1 MSMYRTF
8 ALGADVC
15 NAARSFLF
23 SLGCIQALKC
33 ATNTCPTGITTQDP
47 KLSWGLVSITTLFR
61 HNLILSIFLIS
72 LVPYLLNSNIYGMY
86 GCNNLLQ
93 DPSYKQVRVANF
105 QRGTVDACVELMEAT
120 GVESWAKISS
130 NHGTFFCLLLYNN
143 SHVANTDSYY

>member
-1 MSMYRTF
+1 MVLGLSFAHAVLVGAGLRESQDKSQSKIALIASGKILTGMSMYRTF

-61 HNLILSIFLIS
+61 HNLILSILLIS

-86 GCNNLLQ
+86 GCNNLL
-93 DPSYKQVRVANF
+93 
-105 QRGTVDACVELMEAT
+105 
-120 GVESWAKISS
+120 
-130 NHGTFFCLLLYNN
+130 
-143 SHVANTDSYY
+143 